1 MAMRK
6 GGLPEDSEMG
16 CTSPRWGRIGLGGG
30 LMTATKAALLAEDK
44 YLLIIGIIGVSEWIK
59 EIILLA
65 AIPKMDG
72 IGCYVY
78 FY

>member
-1 MAMRK
+1 
-6 GGLPEDSEMG
+6 
-16 CTSPRWGRIGLGGG
+16 
-30 LMTATKAALLAEDK
+30 MTATKAALLAEKK